1 MIDQAESVS
10 ILAAFI
16 AGVISFLSPCVLP
29 LVPAYLSFISGL
41 SLEQIREGSRRKE
54 MIRHIAL
61 SSVFFVIGFSII
73 FVPLGAS
80 ATFLG
85 KFLLSKIS
93 ILSKIAGLLVILL
106 GLSIMGL
113 VRIDMLYKE
122 KRFQP
127 RGIKKGLIS
136 SLLIGMAFAF
146 GWTPC
151 VGPILAAILAYAGT
165 KEKVLEGVLML
176 SAYSLGLGIPFIAVG
191 IATNAAISALNK
203 VKRYMRAVEITSG
216 LLLLIIG
223 MLILTGGI
231 SRLAGYLGF
240 FSKLS
245 L

>member
-1 MIDQAESVS
+1 MIDQVESVS

-16 AGVISFLSPCVLP
+16 AGIISFLSPCVLP

-61 SSVFFVIGFSII
+61 SAVFFVIGFSTI
-73 FVPLGAS
+73 FVSLGAS

-93 ILSKIAGLLVILL
+93 ILSKIAGLLVVLL

-127 RGIKKGLIS
+127 RGIKKGLIN

-176 SAYSLGLGIPFIAVG
+176 SAYSLGIGIPFIAVG
-191 IATNAAISALNK
+191 IATNVAISTLNK
-203 VKRYMRAVEITSG
+203 VKRYMRVVEVASG
-216 LLLLIIG
+216 LLLVIIG
-223 MLILTGGI
+223 ILILTGDI

-240 FSKLS
+240 LSKLS